1 MLLIIHSNTKA
12 QVIPVLASNVAY
24 ANITCVVVS
33 PIVITKLRDMH
44 FGNIVSGSK
53 GTIMLPSDGGKPI
66 STGSAGIP
74 STANTTSTATF
85 EVSDNLG
92 NNPNAV
98 HMFTE
103 YTITLPTNDVV
114 LVNEDGK
121 TMRVGNFNSNP
132 ASTQKGTLV
141 NGIGQLSVG
150 ATLYFEA
157 DQGLGQYAS
166 ASPFPVTVN
175 FN

>member
-1 MLLIIHSNTKA
+1 LLLTIHSNTKA

-44 FGNIVSGSK
+44 FGSIVSGTK
-53 GTIMLPSDGGKPI
+53 GTIILPPDGSKPI
-66 STGSAGIP
+66 STGSVALQ
-74 STANTTSTATF
+74 SAANTVSTATF

-92 NNPNAV
+92 NNPNTV
-98 HMFTE
+98 RMFTE
-103 YTITLPTNDVV
+103 YTISLPSNDVV
-114 LVNEDGK
+114 LVNEEGK
-121 TMRVGNFNSNP
+121 TMRVGNFTSNP

-141 NGIGQLSVG
+141 NGIGQLSIG
-150 ATLYFEA
+150 ATLYVEA

-166 ASPFPVTVN
+166 ATPFPVTVN

>member
-1 MLLIIHSNTKA
+1 LFLTVHVNTKA

-44 FGNIVSGSK
+44 FGSIVSGTK
-53 GTIMLPSDGGKPI
+53 GTIMLPPDGGKPI
-66 STGSAGIP
+66 STGSVGIP
-74 STANTTSTATF
+74 SAANTTSTATF
-85 EVSDNLG
+85 EVSDNMG
-92 NNPNAV
+92 NNPNTV
-98 HMFTE
+98 RMFTE

-114 LVNEDGK
+114 LVNEEGK
-121 TMRVGNFNSNP
+121 TMRVGNFTSNP
-132 ASTQKGTLV
+132 ASNQKGTLV

-150 ATLYFEA
+150 ATLYVEA

-166 ASPFPVTVN
+166 AAPFPVTVN

>member
-1 MLLIIHSNTKA
+1 LLLTIHSNAKA

-33 PIVITKLRDMH
+33 PIVITKMRDMH
-44 FGNIVSGSK
+44 FGNIVSGAK
-53 GTIMLPSDGGKPI
+53 GSVTLPPDGGRPI
-66 STGSAGIP
+66 STGSVALQ
-74 STANTTSTATF
+74 SSSNTVSTATF

-92 NNPNAV
+92 NNPNTV
-98 HMFTE
+98 RMFTE

-114 LVNEDGK
+114 LVNEEGK
-121 TMRVGNFNSNP
+121 TMRVGNFTSNP
-132 ASTQKGTLV
+132 ASNQKGTLV

-150 ATLYFEA
+150 ATLYVEA

-166 ASPFPVTVN
+166 TAPFPVTVN